1 MLPSC
6 FGGGAHGVS
15 PVHVF
20 IYLDEERELSEDEIL
35 ARVNALYRGARLEE
49 AFLVNG

>member
-1 MLPSC
+1 M
-6 FGGGAHGVS
+6 FRGGAQGVF
-15 PVHVF
+15 PIHVF
-20 IYLDEERELSEDEIL
+20 IYLDEERELSEDEIH